1 MSENLFQ
8 ENFLIEGFDP
18 EKLREM
24 QEKNKRNVGW
34 ETVYGAYQNNKIL
47 QAEVSGI
54 ERIGDKTCAI
64 VMVEEVRGIIPIEFF
79 GVQGRRKLREFMGRE
94 VAFTVV
100 NYNREAEVFTASRIE
115 ARKQMAK
122 HTLKRIEVG
131 SLTPFVVTDIRSGG
145 LFGDIGGLTAY
156 IPTSEVRYGWVD
168 DIFDEYKVND
178 QLVVKITEIEEES
191 SSENGENTSKE
202 EADNKETEKEVVYR
216 ITASAKA
223 LQENPWDADG
233 IAHKFPRRSEQIGTV
248 SGIVDFGVFVRLADG
263 VDSLARH
270 MKFENVVVGDKVN
283 VRILD
288 IDVENEQIRSKIVRK
303 LN

>member
-34 ETVYGAYQNNKIL
+34 EKVYGAYQNNKIL
-47 QAEVSGI
+47 QAKVSGI

-64 VMVEEVRGIIPIEFF
+64 VMVEEVKGIIPLDFF
-79 GVQGRRKLREFMGRE
+79 GVQGRKKLRDFMGRE

-100 NYNREAEVFTASRIE
+100 NYNREEEIFTASRIE

-122 HTLKRIEVG
+122 HALKRIEVG
-131 SLTPFVVTDIRSGG
+131 ALTPFVVTDVRSSG
-145 LFGDIGGLTAY
+145 LLGDIGGLTAFV
-156 IPTSEVRYGWVD
+156 PTSEVRYGWID
-168 DIFDEYKVND
+168 NIYDEYKEND
-178 QLVVKITEIEEES
+178 QLVVKITDIEEVVPEES
-191 SSENGENTSKE
+191 EDKEKKEAESK
-202 EADNKETEKEVVYR
+202 KEVDYR

-223 LQENPWDADG
+223 LQENPWDAGG

-270 MKFENVVVGDKVN
+270 MKYENVAVGDKVN